1 MIVFMLKA
9 LRITN
14 IIFLLI
20 FVVGCYSFKGGSVPE
35 HLKTINILSVED
47 NSGYGNPNFKITLT
61 DNLIDEFQNDN
72 SLNVVNNSGDAE
84 LKITISSIR
93 EESSTVSQAEL
104 ESRRKITV
112 NCDAVYYDNV
122 KRKEIWK
129 KSFSAYDFF
138 DIASISTEKESAVNN
153 ALEQLAEEI
162 LFAVVSGW

>member
-1 MIVFMLKA
+1 MSKVIKIA
-9 LRITN
+9 T
-14 IIFLLI
+14 IIYILI
-20 FVVGCYSFKGGSVPE
+20 FVIGCYSFKGGSVPE

-84 LKITISSIR
+84 LKITISRIT
-93 EESSTVSQAEL
+93 EESSSVSEAEL

-122 KRKEIWK
+122 KRNEIWK

-138 DIASISTEKESAVNN
+138 DIAAISTEKDAAVNN